1 MLYFQ
6 ADAGSLWQH
15 FKPKSRMQTGSKV
28 GAMKSEV
35 TRAASKARLIRCLH
49 LSNLEVGQRWLKKG
63 KLENRGEREGRGKRK
78 KSLL

>member
-1 MLYFQ
+1 
-6 ADAGSLWQH
+6 
-15 FKPKSRMQTGSKV
+15 
-28 GAMKSEV
+28 MKSEV